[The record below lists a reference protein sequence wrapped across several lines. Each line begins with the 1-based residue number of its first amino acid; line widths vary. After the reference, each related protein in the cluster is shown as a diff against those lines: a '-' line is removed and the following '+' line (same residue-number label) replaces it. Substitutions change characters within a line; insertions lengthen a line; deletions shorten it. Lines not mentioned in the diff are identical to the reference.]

1 MGSLSC
7 PWNSHQRQPMDQ
19 PGLDN
24 RHRDKNGRIARKHGN
39 TRIGTLRKHYGA
51 HFARGC
57 SDEELL
63 VDVLHKLD
71 EPSLSHLIRDEEAG
85 KLEKVCQG

>member
-1 MGSLSC
+1 ME
-7 PWNSHQRQPMDQ
+7 P

-24 RHRDKNGRIARKHGN
+24 RHRDKNGRIATKHGN
-39 TRIGTLRKHYGA
+39 TRISTLRKYYGA
-51 HFARGC
+51 NFARGC
-57 SDEELL
+57 SDDDTLIN
-63 VDVLHKLD
+63 VLHKLD